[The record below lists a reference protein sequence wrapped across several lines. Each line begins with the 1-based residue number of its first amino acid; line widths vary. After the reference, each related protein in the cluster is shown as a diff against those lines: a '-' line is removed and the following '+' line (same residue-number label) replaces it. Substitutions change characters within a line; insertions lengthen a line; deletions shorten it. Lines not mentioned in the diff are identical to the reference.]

1 MNIDL
6 RLEWCDGDPEL
17 QITRSPRG
25 LEVLADPR
33 LSHDQVRA
41 ACAEIDTHG
50 DAVLT
55 AWEQAVGIN
64 QETAR

>member
-6 RLEWCDGDPEL
+6 RLEWFEGDPQL
-17 QITRSPRG
+17 QVSRHPQG
-25 LEVLADPR
+25 MDVVVDPR

-50 DAVLT
+50 DAVLA
-55 AWEQAVGIN
+55 AWEQAVGVS
-64 QETAR
+64 QGPAR